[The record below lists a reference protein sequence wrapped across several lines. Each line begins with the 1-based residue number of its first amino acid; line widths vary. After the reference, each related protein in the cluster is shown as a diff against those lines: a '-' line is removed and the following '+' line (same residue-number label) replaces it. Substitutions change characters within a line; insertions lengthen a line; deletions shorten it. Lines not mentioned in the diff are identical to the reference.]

1 MRPVYVCQLPD
12 KVQEE
17 LRGIL
22 ERILLYH
29 CGSVEKAEEY
39 FGTSLEEAVQ
49 NGMDS
54 KNIRECSKEEA
65 RLIEE
70 NFQDVINLYETS
82 LLSSAYYETCI
93 ERDLEE

>member
-12 KVQEE
+12 KMQEE

-29 CGSVEKAEEY
+29 CGSKEKAEEY

-54 KNIRECSKEEA
+54 KIVDVDCERGSGNRTGGRSRGRNRE
-65 RLIEE
+65 
-70 NFQDVINLYETS
+70 
-82 LLSSAYYETCI
+82 
-93 ERDLEE
+93 

>member
-12 KVQEE
+12 KMQEE

-39 FGTSLEEAVQ
+39 LVRVWKRQYRMGWIPKS
-49 NGMDS
+49 
-54 KNIRECSKEEA
+54 
-65 RLIEE
+65 
-70 NFQDVINLYETS
+70 
-82 LLSSAYYETCI
+82 
-93 ERDLEE
+93 